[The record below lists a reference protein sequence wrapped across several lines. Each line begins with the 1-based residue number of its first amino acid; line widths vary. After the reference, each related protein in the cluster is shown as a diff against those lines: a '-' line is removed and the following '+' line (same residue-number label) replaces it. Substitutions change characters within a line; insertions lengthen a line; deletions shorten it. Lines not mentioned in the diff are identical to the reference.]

1 LRDPVIPVHRQ
12 LKLFSEISQAQAVRI
27 DGQHDAIVALAPN
40 MSQMI
45 IEGVN
50 SIIERNSGGQPK
62 VSS

>member
-1 LRDPVIPVHRQ
+1 
-12 LKLFSEISQAQAVRI
+12 
-27 DGQHDAIVALAPN
+27 

-50 SIIERNSGGQPK
+50 SIIERNNDEQPK

>member
-1 LRDPVIPVHRQ
+1 VHRQ

-40 MSQMI
+40 MSKMI

>member
-1 LRDPVIPVHRQ
+1 
-12 LKLFSEISQAQAVRI
+12 
-27 DGQHDAIVALAPN
+27 

>member
-1 LRDPVIPVHRQ
+1 VHRQ
-12 LKLFSEISQAQAVRI
+12 LKLYSEISHAQAVRI

-50 SIIERNSGGQPK
+50 SIIERNNDEQSK

>member
-1 LRDPVIPVHRQ
+1 VHRQ

-27 DGQHDAIVALAPN
+27 DGLHDAIVTLAPN